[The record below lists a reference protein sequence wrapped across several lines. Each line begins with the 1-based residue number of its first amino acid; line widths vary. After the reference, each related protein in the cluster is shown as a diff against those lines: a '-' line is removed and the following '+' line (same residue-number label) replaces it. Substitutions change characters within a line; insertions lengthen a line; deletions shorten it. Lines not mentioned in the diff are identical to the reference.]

1 MIVSEDRNILETF
14 DGANQASTLQFVKN
28 INIEGTL
35 FQRYIISL
43 KLFKKLSTDC
53 LVMQNHHYGIS
64 PKRMQANQE
73 LAKFFKI
80 LTTSVDEYNKV
91 YVLTVQAYNYPVTA
105 FQWHSEVLTS
115 MLLIVILAAPH
126 LQN

>member
-1 MIVSEDRNILETF
+1 
-14 DGANQASTLQFVKN
+14 
-28 INIEGTL
+28 
-35 FQRYIISL
+35 
-43 KLFKKLSTDC
+43 
-53 LVMQNHHYGIS
+53 
-64 PKRMQANQE
+64 MQANQE

-115 MLLIVILAAPH
+115 MLLTVILAAPH